1 MNRTTHETRCFIC
14 HNSDRAQFWH
24 TTDRSILDRAECRNT
39 GSSNGQWLCTVCEES
54 VHLWMK
60 QNPDVP
66 DAAAVALSVMIGR
79 LKEAIFQPRKTRRR
93 AETKGKEQ

>member
-1 MNRTTHETRCFIC
+1 
-14 HNSDRAQFWH
+14 
-24 TTDRSILDRAECRNT
+24 
-39 GSSNGQWLCTVCEES
+39 
-54 VHLWMK
+54 MK